1 MSFLCSMN
9 ATVHRLNELHA
20 EATAVV
26 ADLRAKARRLSALR
40 VTAFL
45 ASATLLVLGIRD
57 YAFIEMYGFWLVSG
71 AALVFALF
79 LAAVRMHANTDV
91 RYQRALGYLK
101 AIGNELKVAAG
112 DFSGM
117 DAGAAPP
124 AGHPWADDLG
134 LFGEWSLHRAVSRCH
149 TVPGKQAFRELLLT
163 APVRADQRGHH
174 HAAVQALADA
184 REERLRFVGAASLVD
199 AEARAWEAFHA
210 FARPNA
216 VSAPGGGEVKLLL
229 LLVPLFSVTVLV
241 LGFGGWMNSS
251 VALGLLTLPL
261 VVSGVYFRKTAAVY
275 AAINPVIGFM
285 DGLAF
290 LTERG
295 AALPAEPRLLAHD
308 IRTLHE
314 AQEAARQLAR
324 IGAAYDQRN
333 NLFAAIVTNAI
344 YLAELRNA
352 VRVVRW
358 HREHAHRIVEWSAA
372 IARLEMSVSLA
383 SFYDLHRL
391 KLVFPSSGEADTIQG
406 EKLLHPLMLDTAA
419 VANPFSFGA
428 AGRVMLITGANMAG
442 KSTYLRVIGLNVLL
456 AQIGAPVAAQGM
468 VVGDVRLFTSMKTS
482 DSLAS
487 GTSYFMAELRRLSEL
502 VALEN
507 HEPPVLALLDEILK
521 GTNSA
526 DKEAGS
532 RAFVEKLLR
541 IGIRA
546 VVATHDVSLCT
557 LANDHPERVLNR
569 YFAADTGN
577 DDLTFDYRLRDG
589 VCDTMNAT
597 WLMKK
602 MGIVD

>member
-9 ATVHRLNELHA
+9 EALHRLNELHA
-20 EATAVV
+20 EATEVV
-26 ADLRAKARRLSALR
+26 AALRAKARRLSALR

-45 ASATLLVLGIRD
+45 ASATVLVLGIRD
-57 YAFIEMYGFWLVSG
+57 YAFIDANGFWLLTG
-71 AALVFALF
+71 AALLFLLF

-91 RYQRALGYLK
+91 RYQRASAYLN
-101 AIGNELKVAAG
+101 ALANECKVAEG

-117 DAGAAPP
+117 DAGDPPP
-124 AGHPWADDLG
+124 AGHAWADDLG

-149 TVPGKQAFRELLLT
+149 TLPGKLAMRTLFLT
-163 APVRADQRGHH
+163 APVLASQRRHH
-174 HAAVQALADA
+174 HAAIQALADA
-184 REERLRFVGAASLVD
+184 REDRLRFIGAAALID
-199 AEARAWEAFHA
+199 ADARAWDAFHA
-210 FARPNA
+210 FAQPDA
-216 VSAPGGGEVKLLL
+216 VAAPGGGAVKLLL
-229 LLVPLFSVTVLV
+229 LFVPVFSVTVLV
-241 LGFGGWMNSS
+241 LGFGGWINSS

-261 VVSGVYFRKTAAVY
+261 VVSGVYFRRTAAVY

-295 AALPAEPRLLAHD
+295 AALPSEPQLLADD

-314 AQEAARQLAR
+314 AKEAARQLAR
-324 IGAAYDQRN
+324 IGSAYDQRN
-333 NLFAAIVTNAI
+333 NLFAAIVTNAL

-352 VRVVRW
+352 IKVVRW
-358 HREHAHRIVEWSAA
+358 HREHAHRITAWSAA
-372 IARLEMSVSLA
+372 IARLEMSASIA
-383 SFYDLHRL
+383 SFYDLNCSR
-391 KLVFPSSGEADTIQG
+391 LVFPSSGEAEEIKG
-406 EKLLHPLMLDTAA
+406 EDLLHPLMLGSDA
-419 VANPFSFGA
+419 VANPFSFGER
-428 AGRVMLITGANMAG
+428 GRVMLITGANMAG
-442 KSTYLRVIGLNVLL
+442 KSTFLRVIGLNVVL
-456 AQIGAPVAAQGM
+456 AQIGAPVAASAM
-468 VVGDVRLFTSMKTS
+468 TLGDVRLFTSMKTS

-502 VALEN
+502 VALEG
-507 HEPPVLALLDEILK
+507 HAPPVLALLDEILK

-557 LANDHPERVLNR
+557 LASDHPERVLNR

-577 DDLTFDYRLRDG
+577 DDLTFDYRLREG

>member
-1 MSFLCSMN
+1 MN
-9 ATVHRLNELHA
+9 DVVNRLSELHA
-20 EATAVV
+20 SASGV
-26 ADLRAKARRLSALR
+26 AAELRGKARRLSVLR

-45 ASATLLVLGIRD
+45 ASATLLVLGVRD
-57 YAFIEMYGFWLVSG
+57 YAFIDRFGFWLLAG
-71 AALVFALF
+71 AGLLFLLF
-79 LAAVRMHANTDV
+79 LAAVRMHATTDV
-91 RYQRALGYLK
+91 AYQRALGYLN
-101 AIGNELKVAAG
+101 ALANELRVADG

-117 DAGAAPP
+117 DGGDPAP

-134 LFGEWSLHRAVSRCH
+134 LFGEWSLHRTLSRCH

-163 APVRADQRGHH
+163 TPVRAEQRGYH
-174 HAAVQALADA
+174 HAAVQALADD
-184 REERLRFVGAASLVD
+184 RENRLRFVGAASLVNAD
-199 AEARAWEAFHA
+199 ARAWESFHA
-210 FARPNA
+210 FAQPNA
-216 VSAPGGGEVKLLL
+216 VLAPGGREVKLLL
-229 LLVPLFSVTVLV
+229 VLVPVFSVTVLV
-241 LGFGGWMNSS
+241 LAFGGWMNSS

-261 VVSGVYFRKTAAVY
+261 VVSGLYFRKTAQVY
-275 AAINPVIGFM
+275 AAVNPVIGFM

-295 AALPAEPRLLAHD
+295 AALPSEHRLLADD
-308 IRTLHE
+308 IRRLDE
-314 AQEAARQLAR
+314 AREAARQLAR
-324 IGAAYDQRN
+324 IGSAYDQRN
-333 NLFAAIVTNAI
+333 NLFAAIVTNAL

-352 VRVVRW
+352 VKVVRW
-358 HREHAHRIVEWSAA
+358 HTTHAHRIADWSAA
-372 IARLEMSVSLA
+372 IARLEMVVSMA
-383 SFYDLHRL
+383 SFYDLNRSH
-391 KLVFPSSGEADTIQG
+391 LVFPSSGEADEISGTD
-406 EKLLHPLMLDTAA
+406 LLHPMMLGGKA
-419 VANPFSFGA
+419 VANSFSFGE

-442 KSTYLRVIGLNVLL
+442 KSTYLRVIGLNVVL
-456 AQIGAPVAAQGM
+456 AQMGGPVAASSM
-468 VVGDVRLFTSMKTS
+468 RLGDLRLFTSMKTS

-502 VALEN
+502 VALE
-507 HEPPVLALLDEILK
+507 HHQPPVLALLDEILK

-557 LANDHPERVLNR
+557 LADEHPGRVLNR

-577 DDLTFDYRLRDG
+577 DDLVFDYQLRDG

>member
-9 ATVHRLNELHA
+9 EALHRLNELHA
-20 EATAVV
+20 EATEAV
-26 ADLRAKARRLSALR
+26 ATLRAKARRLSALR

-45 ASATLLVLGIRD
+45 ASAALLVLGIRD
-57 YAFIEMYGFWLVSG
+57 YAFIDAYGFWLLSG
-71 AALVFALF
+71 AALLF
-79 LAAVRMHANTDV
+79 LLFLVAVRMYANTDV
-91 RYQRALGYLK
+91 RYQRASAYLT
-101 AIGNELKVAAG
+101 ALANERKVAAG

-117 DAGAAPP
+117 DAGDPPP
-124 AGHPWADDLG
+124 AGHAWADDLG

-149 TVPGKQAFRELLLT
+149 TLPGKLAMRTLLLT
-163 APVRADQRGHH
+163 APVRTSQRHHH
-174 HAAVQALADA
+174 HAAIQALADA
-184 REERLRFVGAASLVD
+184 REDRLRFIGAAALID
-199 AEARAWEAFHA
+199 ADARAWDAFHA
-210 FARPNA
+210 FARPDA
-216 VSAPGGGEVKLLL
+216 VAAPGGGEVKLLL
-229 LLVPLFSVTVLV
+229 FFVPVFSMTVLV
-241 LGFGGWMNSS
+241 LGFGGWISSS

-261 VVSGVYFRKTAAVY
+261 VVSGIYFRRTAAVY

-295 AALPAEPRLLAHD
+295 AALPAKAQLLADD
-308 IRTLHE
+308 IRTLEE
-314 AQEAARQLAR
+314 AQVAARQLAR
-324 IGAAYDQRN
+324 IGSAYDQRN
-333 NLFAAIVTNAI
+333 NLFAAIVTNAL

-358 HREHAHRIVEWSAA
+358 HREHAHRITAWSAA
-372 IARLEMSVSLA
+372 IARLEMSASIA
-383 SFYDLHRL
+383 SFYDLNRSR
-391 KLVFPSSGEADTIQG
+391 LVFPSSGEADEIKG
-406 EKLLHPLMLDTAA
+406 EDVLHPLMLGSDA
-419 VANPFSFGA
+419 VANPFSFGEH
-428 AGRVMLITGANMAG
+428 GRVMLITGANMAG
-442 KSTYLRVIGLNVLL
+442 KSTFLRVIGLNVIL
-456 AQIGAPVAAQGM
+456 AQIGAPVAASAM
-468 VVGDVRLFTSMKTS
+468 TLGDVRLFTSMKTS

-502 VALEN
+502 VALEG
-507 HEPPVLALLDEILK
+507 HAPPVLALLDEILK

-546 VVATHDVSLCT
+546 VVATHDVSLCS
-557 LANDHPERVLNR
+557 LAEAYPERVLNR

-577 DDLTFDYRLRDG
+577 DDLSFDYRLREG